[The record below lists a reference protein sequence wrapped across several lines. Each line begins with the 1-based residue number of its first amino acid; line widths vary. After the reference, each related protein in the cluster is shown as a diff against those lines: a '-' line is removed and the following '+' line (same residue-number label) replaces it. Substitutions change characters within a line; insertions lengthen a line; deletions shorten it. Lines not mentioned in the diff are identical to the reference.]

1 VAAVGFVGL
10 LLAGCAPVPGAGWAP
25 DRTPALDDGPVAD
38 APPDILLCV
47 GPLEGPLGVVTDIAI
62 GTSLGTEGTALVT
75 AGPELLHITAVQ
87 ARTLTLGGPSGATSG
102 TDPTCAARV
111 VAASADDPQL
121 RTLAAAWAAL
131 DGVPLILTA
140 ADEQRDGSD
149 QDGLIARLE
158 ELGVSEVAHLGAP
171 PVWLAASG
179 FTSVALQRTEDV
191 LEPVLALAGILTD
204 RSADRSVQPSIVL
217 VLADDM
223 TAQAD
228 LVADVRSGGIP
239 LVLPPDGAAA
249 GAVIAALIELG
260 PRHDV
265 RWAASSLVHTRA
277 LATVLAEVA
286 VEDRPSRWLAPDR
299 REGPPDARD
308 ASAELWLGDV
318 RDPVAAL
325 HAAVAAATRGGSFVA
340 VDGGELRSGVARTE
354 RMRMLVPPS
363 IGSDADDAG
372 GADGGGTVVLVGA
385 LEEHTLWQLATV
397 LTGTPLPTGGFLP
410 LEDQRIV
417 GLYGSPGAP
426 SLGLLGQQDDEATI
440 ALAREYAAGYED
452 AADGRTVVPGLDIIA
467 TVASSGPGPLGD
479 YSRRIPLDRLRA
491 LVDLARE
498 EGVAVLIDLQPGR
511 TDFLTQ
517 AQELEELLR
526 EPHVHLALDPEWRL
540 GAQERHL
547 VRIGSVSATEVQAV
561 ADWLAQLVRDE
572 RLPQKILMVHQFTL
586 GMFPDRDTIVI
597 PAELIGVIHMDG
609 QGSLAAKERTYAAI
623 VAGTDEHWA
632 WGWKNF
638 TRIDRPLATPER
650 TLARTPIPVIIT
662 YQ

>member
-1 VAAVGFVGL
+1 MAAVAFVGL
-10 LLAGCAPVPGAGWAP
+10 LLAGCASVPGAGWTP
-25 DRTPALDDGPVAD
+25 DRTPAPSGGPVAD
-38 APPDILLCV
+38 ASDEILACV
-47 GPLEGPLGVVTDIAI
+47 GPLGGPTRIVTDAAIAAA
-62 GTSLGTEGTALVT
+62 LDTEGTALGA
-75 AGPELLHITAVQ
+75 AGLRLLHITPAQ
-87 ARTLTLGGPSGATSG
+87 TRTLTLGGPSGGPSG
-102 TDPTCAARV
+102 TDGICASRV
-111 VAASADDPQL
+111 VAASAGDPQL

-131 DGVPLILTA
+131 DGVPLVLAA
-140 ADEQRDGSD
+140 ADERLDGSD
-149 QDGLIARLE
+149 PDELIARLE

-171 PVWLAASG
+171 PTWLATSG
-179 FTSVALQRTEDV
+179 LEAVQLQAEPGA
-191 LEPVLALAGILTD
+191 LEPVLALAAALAD
-204 RSADRSVQPSIVL
+204 RSAEPSIVL
-217 VLADDM
+217 VLASDVA
-223 TAQAD
+223 AQAD

-239 LVLPPDGAAA
+239 LVLPTDDAAA
-249 GAVIAALIELG
+249 GALIAALTGLD
-260 PRHDV
+260 PPHDV
-265 RWAASSLVHTRA
+265 RWAASSLVHARA
-277 LATVLAEVA
+277 LTTILDAVA
-286 VEDRPSRWLAPDR
+286 VEDRASRWLAPDR
-299 REGPPDARD
+299 REGSPDERD

-325 HAAVAAATRGGSFVA
+325 QAAVAAATRGGKFVA
-340 VDGGELRSGVARTE
+340 VDGGELRSGATRTE
-354 RMRMLVPPS
+354 RMRLLIPPP
-363 IGSDADDAG
+363 GSGAG
-372 GADGGGTVVLVGA
+372 AADGGGTIVLVGA
-385 LEEHTLWQLATV
+385 LEEHTRWQLATV

-417 GLYGSPGAP
+417 ALYGSPGATR
-426 SLGLLGQQDDEATI
+426 LGLLGQQDDAATI
-440 ALAREYAAGYED
+440 ELAREYAAGYED
-452 AADGRTVVPGLDIIA
+452 AADGRTVVPGLDIIT
-467 TVASSGPGPLGD
+467 TVASSSPGPLGD

-517 AQELEELLR
+517 ALELEELLR

-547 VRIGSVSATEVQAV
+547 VRIGSVSAAEVQAV

-572 RLPQKILMVHQFTL
+572 RLPQKIIMVHQFTL

-597 PAELIGVIHMDG
+597 PPELIGVIHMDG

>member
-1 VAAVGFVGL
+1 MAAVGFVGV

-25 DRTPALDDGPVAD
+25 DRAAAPSDGPVAD
-38 APPDILLCV
+38 ASDEIPACV
-47 GPLEGPLGVVTDIAI
+47 GPLEGPVRILTDAAIAEA
-62 GTSLGTEGTALVT
+62 LDAEGTALGA
-75 AGPELLHITAVQ
+75 AGLGLLHITAAQ
-87 ARTLTLGGPSGATSG
+87 TRTLTLGGPSGATSG
-102 TDPTCAARV
+102 TDASCASRV

-121 RTLAAAWAAL
+121 RALAAAWAAL
-131 DGVPLILTA
+131 DGVPLVLTA
-140 ADEQRDGSD
+140 ADERLGGSD
-149 QDGLIARLE
+149 PGELVARLE
-158 ELGVSEVAHLGAP
+158 ELDVTEVAHLGAP
-171 PVWLAASG
+171 PTWLATLGLEA
-179 FTSVALQRTEDV
+179 VELQGATGA
-191 LEPVLALAGILTD
+191 LEPVLALAAVLAD
-204 RSADRSVQPSIVL
+204 RSAEPSIVL
-217 VLADDM
+217 VLADDV

-239 LVLPPDGAAA
+239 LVLPPEEAAA
-249 GAVIAALIELG
+249 GALIAALIEVG
-260 PRHDV
+260 PPYDV
-265 RWAASSLVHTRA
+265 RWAASSLVHARA
-277 LATVLAEVA
+277 LATVLSSMAA
-286 VEDRPSRWLAPDR
+286 EDRPSRWLAPDR
-299 REGPPDARD
+299 REGSPDERD

-325 HAAVAAATRGGSFVA
+325 QAAVAAATRGGNFVA
-340 VDGGELRSGVARTE
+340 VDGGELRSGAARTG
-354 RMRMLVPPS
+354 RMRMLIPPTT
-363 IGSDADDAG
+363 GSGAG
-372 GADGGGTVVLVGA
+372 AADGGGTVVLVGA
-385 LEEHTLWQLATV
+385 LEEHTRWQLATV

-426 SLGLLGQQDDEATI
+426 GLGLLGQQDDEATI

-467 TVASSGPGPLGD
+467 TVASSSPGPLGD
-479 YSRRIPLDRLRA
+479 YSRRIPLDRLRT

-547 VRIGSVSATEVQAV
+547 VRIGSVSAAEVQAV
-561 ADWLAQLVRDE
+561 VDWLAQLVRDE

-597 PAELIGVIHMDG
+597 SPELIGVIHMDG

-650 TLARTPIPVIIT
+650 TLTRTPIPVIIT